1 MDDRRKFRTQYPGV
15 RYREHKVRKHIGL
28 PDRYFFIRWR
38 NTEERVGWAS
48 DGWNARKA
56 ADLLS
61 IVRRNQAIGE
71 GPQSLGEMRRVQE
84 EARAKREAEKKRLI
98 SLGGLL
104 IDHYLPHVKRRKR
117 SWRDD
122 FYRINRINSFLGHLP
137 LPDVSPENLEGFK
150 ARLEDSGL
158 APATVLQYLGLIR
171 SAFNFAIRTKI
182 DGVFLFEG
190 ANPVKSVELPRP
202 KGRRERFLSP
212 AELDA
217 LVEAAAEF
225 GWLDLRDAIVLS
237 VNTGMRYGE
246 IVRLEWSDVDLVH
259 GVITV
264 RHEEHRKPGGP
275 CYINADTRAVF
286 DGRER
291 VRGEPRV
298 FPPPNGGFMKNGSIT
313 REDISKQFAKV
324 AKRIGLNR
332 GVTDSSQQVVFHTL
346 RHTFASWLA
355 LNGTDIFRIKTLMRH
370 ETISMTMRYA
380 HLIPDATRG
389 AVENIR
395 PKQ

>member
-1 MDDRRKFRTQYPGV
+1 MSDRKKFRTQYPGV
-15 RYREHKVRKHIGL
+15 RYRKHKTRKHMGL
-28 PDRYFFIRWR
+28 PDRYFFIRWKT
-38 NTEERVGWAS
+38 TEERVGWAS

-61 IVRRNQAIGE
+61 IVRHNQATGQ
-71 GPQSLGEMRRVQE
+71 GPQSLGEMRKAQE
-84 EARAKREAEKKRLI
+84 EARAKQEAEKLRLI
-98 SLGGLL
+98 SLDALL
-104 IDHYLPHVKRRKR
+104 NDHFLPYVKRRKR

-122 FYRINRINSFLGHLP
+122 FYRIKRINAFLGHLP
-137 LPDVSPENLEGFK
+137 LPEVSPELLDAFK
-150 ARLEDSGL
+150 IHLEDDGL

-171 SAFNFAIRTKI
+171 NAFNFAIKTKV

-202 KGRRERFLSP
+202 ISRRERFLSP
-212 AELDA
+212 AELDT
-217 LVEAAAEF
+217 LVEAAVDA

-259 GVITV
+259 GIITV
-264 RHEEHRKPGGP
+264 RQEEHRKPGGP
-275 CYINADTRAVF
+275 CYINAEARAVL
-286 DGRER
+286 DSRAH

-298 FPPPNGGFMKNGSIT
+298 FPPVNGGFIKNGSVY
-313 REDISKQFAKV
+313 REDMSKQFAKLV
-324 AKRIGLNR
+324 KRIGLNR
-332 GVTDSSQQVVFHTL
+332 GVNDVTQQVVFHTL

-395 PKQ
+395 PAI

>member
-48 DGWNARKA
+48 DGWNTRKA

-61 IVRRNQAIGE
+61 IIRRNQATGE

-84 EARAKREAEKKRLI
+84 EARAKREAEERRLI
-98 SLGGLL
+98 SLGVLL
-104 IDHYLPHVKRRKR
+104 MEHYLPHIKRRKR

-122 FYRINRINSFLGHLP
+122 LYRIKRIDACLGHLP
-137 LPDVSPENLEGFK
+137 LPEVSPESLEGFK
-150 ARLEDSGL
+150 SQLEDSGL
-158 APATVLQYLGLIR
+158 APATVLQYLGVVR
-171 SAFNFAIRTKI
+171 CAFNFAIKTRVE
-182 DGVFLFEG
+182 GVFLFEG

-202 KGRRERFLSP
+202 KSKRERFLSP

-217 LVEAAAEF
+217 LVDAAVDS
-225 GWLDLRDAIVLS
+225 GWMDLRDAIVLS

-259 GVITV
+259 GIITV
-264 RHEEHRKPGGP
+264 RHEENRKPGGP
-275 CYINADTRAVF
+275 CYINADARAIF
-286 DGRER
+286 DGRKR
-291 VRGEPRV
+291 IRGEARV
-298 FPPPNGGFMKNGSIT
+298 FPPANGGFMKNGSIY
-313 REDISKQFAKV
+313 REDITKQFAKV
-324 AKRIGLNR
+324 VKRIGLNR

-395 PKQ
+395 PKL